1 LPLKHLRHIA
11 SSDLGPIKDG
21 RLRRLVAYWL
31 DKRGSR
37 AATRRTDIDPIEI
50 SSVLPVIW
58 LYDYVSENGRFR
70 CRLAGEDIRA
80 MYKTNIVGQYL
91 DEFVLARG
99 WATIEEHYRAVI
111 GQPAIG
117 HAIGQVY
124 SSGLDRM
131 GHGERVVL
139 PLSGK
144 DGREITMLIGATV
157 YEALPASIEPRVS
170 DGMNRT
176 LIPLTE

>member
-1 LPLKHLRHIA
+1 
-11 SSDLGPIKDG
+11 
-21 RLRRLVAYWL
+21 
-31 DKRGSR
+31 
-37 AATRRTDIDPIEI
+37 
-50 SSVLPVIW
+50 
-58 LYDYVSENGRFR
+58 
-70 CRLAGEDIRA
+70 
-80 MYKTNIVGQYL
+80 
-91 DEFVLARG
+91 
-99 WATIEEHYRAVI
+99 
-111 GQPAIG
+111 
-117 HAIGQVY
+117 
-124 SSGLDRM
+124 M